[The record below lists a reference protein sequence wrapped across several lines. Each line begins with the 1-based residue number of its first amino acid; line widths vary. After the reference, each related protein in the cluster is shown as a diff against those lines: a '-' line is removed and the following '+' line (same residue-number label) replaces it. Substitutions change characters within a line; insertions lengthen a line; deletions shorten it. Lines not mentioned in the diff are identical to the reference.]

1 METTIEKWKK
11 LTTFISINLFQRG
24 KEQNNKRFSAPKPTD
39 FQPFLP
45 TFPRISKKTKMAAAT
60 LMPHVDM
67 DAAPTLA
74 LQFDPFFLA
83 MESGKIQWGDLMA
96 GDRLMAVG
104 AKTDEYDDRIVEW
117 WTDEYKTAERLAD
130 FEVPDLTLRDHIV
143 EHFPVVLQ
151 ALPASDDGRERFVI
165 KFDDRVDEWADAY
178 AESNDEHA
186 EYADWVQTR
195 LVFALRQYSH
205 KYRIESA
212 GGADHVA
219 IFAMAH
225 PSAAARRARAAIPT
239 LRGFPVSWDRDPAD
253 HSRHLIKLHTKR
265 VTDECWDLD
274 KMANDI
280 VDALVECKDCTIAPA
295 ADGSTYL
302 MVVTIPTAEAPA
314 AAAPRPVAAA
324 PRPAPA
330 PVAAAPAPA
339 MGGAGGPSRSR
350 ALDVMRANRLAWD
363 RDRRDS
369 RVHRIKHRSRD
380 QEPRILAEL
389 ARCCDCSVDP
399 TPRDPEYMCVLT
411 LH

>member
-1 METTIEKWKK
+1 
-11 LTTFISINLFQRG
+11 
-24 KEQNNKRFSAPKPTD
+24 
-39 FQPFLP
+39 
-45 TFPRISKKTKMAAAT
+45 
-60 LMPHVDM
+60 
-67 DAAPTLA
+67 LA

-96 GDRLMAVG
+96 SNGPKAVV
-104 AKTDEYDDRIVEW
+104 AEEYDDRTVEW

-130 FEVPDLTLRDHIV
+130 FEVPDLTLRDYIV

-165 KFDDRVDEWADAY
+165 KFDDRVDEWADMH

-186 EYADWVQTR
+186 DYADWVQTR

-212 GGADHVA
+212 GGEDHVV

-253 HSRHLIKLHTKR
+253 HTRHLIKLHSKR
-265 VTDECWDLD
+265 AADERVDLD
-274 KMANDI
+274 QMAKDM
-280 VDALVECKDCTIAPA
+280 VDALVECKDCTIAPPKA
-295 ADGSTYL
+295 TDDSLYL

-314 AAAPRPVAAA
+314 AVAAPRY
-324 PRPAPA
+324 APA
-330 PVAAAPAPA
+330 AVVTPRYAPAVVAPAPA
-339 MGGAGGPSRSR
+339 MGGAGGPSRPR

-363 RDRRDS
+363 RDHRDS

-399 TPRDPEYMCVLT
+399 TPRDPEYMCVMT